1 MGRYNSDIHQISE
14 IANLYMTNLQ
24 KPKPAEEHFMASPD
38 LAPAADNQIII
49 LDPRAICCKSQFNGK
64 P

>member
-38 LAPAADNQIII
+38 FAPD
-49 LDPRAICCKSQFNGK
+49 SW
-64 P
+64 